1 MEILALSVLEDAKN
15 ALMELNAKNV
25 TLRTII
31 FWIQKNY
38 VYVLQLTMWK
48 TIVQIVYAL
57 KDIIINPTSA

>member
-57 KDIIINPTSA
+57 KDIIINPTYA